1 MDWNPRKIAGW
12 IAVAAGLLMGVG
24 GQAQD
29 VPAGP
34 DQRYVRYGFTVQ
46 NLTGQLMPEAELW
59 VCAPLPQAAQQQV
72 NAWKADPAAADE
84 LTDRLGNHVL
94 HFVFSNLPPYAV
106 KIVAVEATLEMGET
120 KPSEAVDPGA
130 WLTAEPLVDYT
141 DEAFDRLAPAFAGA
155 TPEATA
161 REIHDWVRAH
171 VQDGGYDG
179 TDRGAGHALVHRRGD
194 CTEFAAL
201 FVALCRR
208 AGIPARAMGGYVVI
222 RNSVLDPAA
231 YHNWAEIL
239 LDGRWQV
246 VDPHAGVF
254 LDRQNRYVAMRILG
268 QSDSPL
274 EQYSRFRYR
283 GEGLKVV
290 MNP

>member
-1 MDWNPRKIAGW
+1 MAG
-12 IAVAAGLLMGVG
+12 AAGLLLGAGV
-24 GQAQD
+24 QAQEASD
-29 VPAGP
+29 DLAE
-34 DQRYVRYGFTVQ
+34 RYVRYGFTVQ
-46 NLTGQLMPEAELW
+46 NTTDQVVPSAELW
-59 VCAPLPQAAQQQV
+59 VCAPLPRAAQQQV
-72 NAWKADPAAADE
+72 KAWKADPAAADE
-84 LTDRLGNHVL
+84 QTDRLGNHL
-94 HFVFSNLPPYAV
+94 LRFALSNLPPYAV
-106 KIVAVEATLEMGET
+106 KIITVEATLEMGET
-120 KPSEAVDPGA
+120 KSSEAIDSEA
-130 WLTAEPLVDYT
+130 WLKAEPLFDYA
-141 DEAFDRLAPAFAGA
+141 DEAFDRMVPVFAGA

-161 REIHDWVRAH
+161 REIFDWVRGH

-179 TDRGAGHALVHRRGD
+179 TDRGAGHALVHGRGD

-201 FVALCRR
+201 AVALCRS
-208 AGIPARAMGGYVVI
+208 AGIPARGMGGYVVS
-222 RNSVLDPAA
+222 RNTVLDPAT

-246 VDPHAGVF
+246 VDPHAGAF

-268 QSDSPL
+268 ESDSPL